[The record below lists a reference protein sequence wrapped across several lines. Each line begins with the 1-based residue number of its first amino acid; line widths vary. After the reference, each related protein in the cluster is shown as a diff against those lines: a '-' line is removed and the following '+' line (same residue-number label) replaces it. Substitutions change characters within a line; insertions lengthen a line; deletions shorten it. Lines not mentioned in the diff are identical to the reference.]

1 MSSAVLSRVSVEIVP
16 DSDQDDAA
24 SPGAVHDMSVSNI
37 KSTAHHGHSVPATP
51 VDGASTT
58 RQSSIKREEPDHMD
72 IVNEQS
78 NATPDT
84 DNQDNQGDEPIVV
97 KANEVE
103 DDGEE
108 DDDDD
113 EEDSKQA
120 TTGGTRAK
128 ANSAKGRTKARGQ
141 VCHCPGD
148 LVINSSSPGGP
159 SSILRA
165 GLEVEDLEATG
176 GQKPQLV
183 VQLVKAPQPSLGR
196 EPVRQLRQLPRLA
209 RVASVATTLPAIS

>member
-1 MSSAVLSRVSVEIVP
+1 
-16 DSDQDDAA
+16 
-24 SPGAVHDMSVSNI
+24 
-37 KSTAHHGHSVPATP
+37 
-51 VDGASTT
+51 
-58 RQSSIKREEPDHMD
+58 MD

-84 DNQDNQGDEPIVV
+84 EDLDNQGDEPIVV
-97 KANEVE
+97 KADEFE

-108 DDDDD
+108 DDDD

-128 ANSAKGRTKARGQ
+128 ANTGKGRTKARGQ

-148 LVINSSSPGGP
+148 LVVNSSSPGGP

-165 GLEVEDLEATG
+165 GLEVEELEATG
-176 GQKPQLV
+176 GQRPQLV
-183 VQLVKAPQPSLGR
+183 VQLAKAPQPSRGR
-196 EPVRQLRQLPRLA
+196 EPDRQLR
-209 RVASVATTLPAIS
+209 

>member
-1 MSSAVLSRVSVEIVP
+1 MSSAVLSRVSIEIVP

-24 SPGAVHDMSVSNI
+24 SPGAVSDMGVSNMN
-37 KSTAHHGHSVPATP
+37 STAHHGHSGPATP

-84 DNQDNQGDEPIVV
+84 EDLDNQGDEPIVV
-97 KANEVE
+97 KADEFE

-108 DDDDD
+108 DDDD

-128 ANSAKGRTKARGQ
+128 ANTGKGRTKARGQ

-148 LVINSSSPGGP
+148 LVVNSSSPGGP

-165 GLEVEDLEATG
+165 GLEVEELEATG
-176 GQKPQLV
+176 GQRPQLV
-183 VQLVKAPQPSLGR
+183 VQLAKAPQPSRGR
-196 EPVRQLRQLPRLA
+196 EPDRQLR
-209 RVASVATTLPAIS
+209 